1 MFGKELEKMILERY
15 DNKKK
20 FADECKISAGH
31 LNDFIKG
38 RSFPKEEILN
48 KIFLK
53 LSLNEK
59 KKEYLLEEWAH
70 GKSSNILREKINKL
84 ETENSNMKDVLKN
97 LDKEIIL
104 KEKVDSL
111 KAYEDFYNLIFKD
124 LTLEE
129 KEEMLNVIMDKVKLL
144 AIEKNKYEDTKEK
157 INLIK
162 DKINQLK

>member
-1 MFGKELEKMILERY
+1 M
-15 DNKKK
+15 N
-20 FADECKISAGH
+20 
-31 LNDFIKG
+31 
-38 RSFPKEEILN
+38 EE
-48 KIFLK
+48 
-53 LSLNEK
+53 

-129 KEEMLNVIMDKVKLL
+129 KKEMLNVIMDKVKLL